1 MMAVP
6 VNTRSIA
13 VVALLLLMAA
23 GVAHRVRSGEES
35 NQKGVVTYV
44 EGTAKKQAL
53 EEADWRSV
61 SRNTPVASGERVRTY
76 SESRAELEILRIDRI
91 RMAPRTTIDIL
102 KLYEE
107 SVEQVRESRIHLQEG
122 DLWAQVGKKNEKLSF
137 SITTPVAA
145 AAITGTTLRLSVGAD
160 SSAELKVY
168 TGEVVLN
175 KAAEVRPPAKR
186 GMLLP
191 QQVPGPTQ
199 VAGPQEV
206 SLEQWT
212 MIVKSMQKVRVNNR
226 GQVIQSGSFSAQD
239 PDEQNDWVRWN
250 QQRDQG
256 QP

>member
-1 MMAVP
+1 MLAVP
-6 VNTRSIA
+6 INNRLIA
-13 VVALLLLMAA
+13 AGALVLLMAA
-23 GVAHRVRSGEES
+23 GVAHRVRSGEE
-35 NQKGVVTYV
+35 NDQKGVVTYV

-107 SVEQVRESRIHLQEG
+107 SVEQVRESKIHLQSG
-122 DLWAQVGKKNEKLSF
+122 DLWAQVGKKDEQLRF

-145 AAITGTTLRLSVGAD
+145 AAITGTTLRLSVAAD

-175 KAAEVRPPAKR
+175 KEADVRPPAKR
-186 GMLLP
+186 GMLAP
-191 QQVPGPTQ
+191 QQVPGPTP
-199 VAGPQEV
+199 VAGPHEV
-206 SLEQWT
+206 SLEQWS

-239 PDEQNDWVRWN
+239 PEEQNDWVRWN
-250 QQRDQG
+250 QRRDQG
-256 QP
+256 QE